1 MRSHTVHTHAHRRL
15 EFVARMAKVVE
26 MISNKD
32 HALVFKTPVTDAM
45 VCVCVCV
52 GMGGGVVKGTAGVW

>member
-1 MRSHTVHTHAHRRL
+1 
-15 EFVARMAKVVE
+15 MAKVVE